1 MITEKNTSPRTAFRS
16 APKTV
21 EQDASLEN
29 ASCSDSK
36 EEQAVLSGVKP
47 VLELLEREPERID
60 AVLVRKG
67 KRSQDTDRI
76 LDLCRTAKV
85 RFTLADAQS
94 LDRLCPAG
102 HQGVVA
108 RLFEAGF
115 TEFADLLT
123 DATDAPLPLIL
134 VLDQVQD
141 PGNAGTLARTLYA
154 MGGAGLVIP
163 RHNGTFLG
171 AGARRAAAGA
181 LERLPVAKVM
191 NISRALDEARDAGF
205 LIYGAAFGEGSL
217 DAFTTRLHTPAGC
230 QTLPPSPAHPHA
242 ADIRFAQCGAGGRH
256 PDKLLRP
263 PASRKKSVRRIAMT
277 SEYSIPVREIPIAT
291 LGQAKIPSPLPYGN
305 MINTGKVMLSLS
317 HEYDEDIDTHQTL
330 LFEEAGPR
338 QELYFDPGKTKC
350 AIVTCGGL
358 CPGLN
363 DVIRAIVLEA
373 YHAYNT
379 PSVLGIRYGLE
390 GFIPSYSHN
399 VMELTP
405 ASVEHIYQFGGT
417 LLGSSRGPQAPSEIV
432 DALERLN
439 VSVLFV
445 IGGDGSMKAASA
457 IAKEVRQRNIRIS
470 IIGIPKTIDNDINF
484 VPQSFGFDT
493 AVDKATEAIGCAHVE
508 AVGTPNGIGIVKLMG
523 RESGFIAAQSALALR
538 EANFVL
544 IPEAPFQ
551 LHGDGGL
558 LPALERRLKLRG
570 HAVII
575 AAEGA
580 GQHLLQQNEAR
591 DASGNPVLS
600 DVGSLLRTS
609 IVDYFHG
616 KMPISIK
623 YIDPSYII
631 RSVPANANDRVY
643 CGFLGQHAVHAAM
656 AGRTE
661 MVVAKI
667 MDRYVHIPLDLVT
680 KKRRKLDI
688 RSGLWRAVLES
699 TGQGE
704 LTGMLPEGEKA

>member
-1 MITEKNTSPRTAFRS
+1 
-16 APKTV
+16 
-21 EQDASLEN
+21 
-29 ASCSDSK
+29 
-36 EEQAVLSGVKP
+36 
-47 VLELLEREPERID
+47 
-60 AVLVRKG
+60 
-67 KRSQDTDRI
+67 
-76 LDLCRTAKV
+76 
-85 RFTLADAQS
+85 
-94 LDRLCPAG
+94 
-102 HQGVVA
+102 
-108 RLFEAGF
+108 
-115 TEFADLLT
+115 
-123 DATDAPLPLIL
+123 
-134 VLDQVQD
+134 
-141 PGNAGTLARTLYA
+141 
-154 MGGAGLVIP
+154 
-163 RHNGTFLG
+163 
-171 AGARRAAAGA
+171 
-181 LERLPVAKVM
+181 
-191 NISRALDEARDAGF
+191 
-205 LIYGAAFGEGSL
+205 
-217 DAFTTRLHTPAGC
+217 
-230 QTLPPSPAHPHA
+230 
-242 ADIRFAQCGAGGRH
+242 
-256 PDKLLRP
+256 
-263 PASRKKSVRRIAMT
+263 MT
-277 SEYSIPVREIPIAT
+277 SECSIPVREIPIAT
-291 LGQAKIPSPLPYGN
+291 LGPTKIPSPLPYGG
-305 MINTGKVMLSLS
+305 MLDTGKVMLSVNG
-317 HEYDEDIDTHQTL
+317 EYDEDLGEPQTL
-330 LFEEAGPR
+330 RLEEAGPR
-338 QELYFDPGKTKC
+338 RELYFDPGKTKC

-373 YHAYNT
+373 YHAYKT
-379 PSVLGIRYGLE
+379 PSILGIRYGLE
-390 GFIPSYSHN
+390 GFIPSCNHN

-417 LLGSSRGPQAPSEIV
+417 LLGSSRGPQDPAEIV

-457 IAKEVRQRNIRIS
+457 IAQEVRQRNIRIS
-470 IIGIPKTIDNDINF
+470 VIGIPKTIDNDINF

-523 RESGFIAAQSALALR
+523 RESGFIAAQAALALR

-544 IPEAPFQ
+544 IPEAPFR
-551 LHGDGGL
+551 LHGKGGL
-558 LPALERRLKLRG
+558 LPALETRLRQRG

-580 GQHLLQQNEAR
+580 GQHLLQRNGAR

-600 DVGSLLRTS
+600 DVGSLLRNAIS
-609 IVDYFHG
+609 EYLRD
-616 KMPISIK
+616 KMPFSLK

-667 MDRYVHIPLDLVT
+667 MDHYVHIPLELVT

-704 LTGMLPEGEKA
+704 LAGMLPEGEKA

>member
-1 MITEKNTSPRTAFRS
+1 
-16 APKTV
+16 
-21 EQDASLEN
+21 
-29 ASCSDSK
+29 
-36 EEQAVLSGVKP
+36 
-47 VLELLEREPERID
+47 
-60 AVLVRKG
+60 
-67 KRSQDTDRI
+67 
-76 LDLCRTAKV
+76 
-85 RFTLADAQS
+85 
-94 LDRLCPAG
+94 
-102 HQGVVA
+102 
-108 RLFEAGF
+108 
-115 TEFADLLT
+115 
-123 DATDAPLPLIL
+123 
-134 VLDQVQD
+134 
-141 PGNAGTLARTLYA
+141 
-154 MGGAGLVIP
+154 
-163 RHNGTFLG
+163 
-171 AGARRAAAGA
+171 
-181 LERLPVAKVM
+181 
-191 NISRALDEARDAGF
+191 
-205 LIYGAAFGEGSL
+205 
-217 DAFTTRLHTPAGC
+217 
-230 QTLPPSPAHPHA
+230 
-242 ADIRFAQCGAGGRH
+242 
-256 PDKLLRP
+256 
-263 PASRKKSVRRIAMT
+263 MT

-523 RESGFIAAQSALALR
+523 RESGFM
-538 EANFVL
+538 
-544 IPEAPFQ
+544 
-551 LHGDGGL
+551 

>member
-1 MITEKNTSPRTAFRS
+1 MNHYFPNMFKPIQIG
-16 APKTV
+16 TV
-21 EQDASLEN
+21 TVPN
-29 ASCSDSK
+29 
-36 EEQAVLSGVKP
+36 
-47 VLELLEREPERID
+47 
-60 AVLVRKG
+60 
-67 KRSQDTDRI
+67 
-76 LDLCRTAKV
+76 
-85 RFTLADAQS
+85 RF
-94 LDRLCPAG
+94 
-102 HQGVVA
+102 VVPPM
-108 RLFEAGF
+108 GNN
-115 TEFADLLT
+115 FAN
-123 DATDAPLPLIL
+123 P
-134 VLDQVQD
+134 
-141 PGNAGTLARTLYA
+141 
-154 MGGAGLVIP
+154 
-163 RHNGTFLG
+163 
-171 AGARRAAAGA
+171 
-181 LERLPVAKVM
+181 
-191 NISRALDEARDAGF
+191 
-205 LIYGAAFGEGSL
+205 
-217 DAFTTRLHTPAGC
+217 
-230 QTLPPSPAHPHA
+230 
-242 ADIRFAQCGAGGRH
+242 
-256 PDKLLRP
+256 
-263 PASRKKSVRRIAMT
+263 
-277 SEYSIPVREIPIAT
+277 
-291 LGQAKIPSPLPYGN
+291 
-305 MINTGKVMLSLS
+305 
-317 HEYDEDIDTHQTL
+317 
-330 LFEEAGPR
+330 
-338 QELYFDPGKTKC
+338 
-350 AIVTCGGL
+350 
-358 CPGLN
+358 
-363 DVIRAIVLEA
+363 
-373 YHAYNT
+373 
-379 PSVLGIRYGLE
+379 
-390 GFIPSYSHN
+390 
-399 VMELTP
+399 
-405 ASVEHIYQFGGT
+405 
-417 LLGSSRGPQAPSEIV
+417 
-432 DALERLN
+432 
-439 VSVLFV
+439 
-445 IGGDGSMKAASA
+445 DGSMSDRSAAYYEARAKGGFGLITLESTVVYKEAKGGPRKPCLFDDAVIPSFKAVADRCHAYGAKVSIQLQHAGPEGNSKLTGYPLKAASA

>member
-1 MITEKNTSPRTAFRS
+1 MTKPGAIDTSIRTLGTSKLTSRLPYRTWVDDVRLPIQVDRELCDEFTE
-16 APKTV
+16 
-21 EQDASLEN
+21 
-29 ASCSDSK
+29 
-36 EEQAVLSGVKP
+36 P
-47 VLELLEREPERID
+47 VC
-60 AVLVRKG
+60 
-67 KRSQDTDRI
+67 
-76 LDLCRTAKV
+76 LD
-85 RFTLADAQS
+85 
-94 LDRLCPAG
+94 
-102 HQGVVA
+102 
-108 RLFEAGF
+108 FEA
-115 TEFADLLT
+115 
-123 DATDAPLPLIL
+123 
-134 VLDQVQD
+134 
-141 PGNAGTLARTLYA
+141 
-154 MGGAGLVIP
+154 
-163 RHNGTFLG
+163 
-171 AGARRAAAGA
+171 
-181 LERLPVAKVM
+181 
-191 NISRALDEARDAGF
+191 
-205 LIYGAAFGEGSL
+205 
-217 DAFTTRLHTPAGC
+217 
-230 QTLPPSPAHPHA
+230 
-242 ADIRFAQCGAGGRH
+242 
-256 PDKLLRP
+256 
-263 PASRKKSVRRIAMT
+263 
-277 SEYSIPVREIPIAT
+277 
-291 LGQAKIPSPLPYGN
+291 
-305 MINTGKVMLSLS
+305 
-317 HEYDEDIDTHQTL
+317 
-330 LFEEAGPR
+330 AGPR
-338 QELYFDPGKTKC
+338 KKLYFDPSRAKC

-363 DVIRAIVLEA
+363 DVIRAIVMEAHHA
-373 YHAYNT
+373 YHV
-379 PSVLGIRYGLE
+379 PSIMGIRYGLE
-390 GFIPSYSHN
+390 GFIPACGHQP
-399 VMELTP
+399 MELTP
-405 ASVEHIYQFGGT
+405 ERVADIHRFGGT
-417 LLGSSRGPQAPSEIV
+417 ILGSSRGPQSAEEIV
-432 DALERLN
+432 DSLERSN
-439 VSVLFV
+439 VSILFV
-445 IGGDGSMKAASA
+445 IGGDGSMKAALSISREVQA
-457 IAKEVRQRNIRIS
+457 RNLKIAV
-470 IIGIPKTIDNDINF
+470 IGIPKTIDNDINF

>member
-1 MITEKNTSPRTAFRS
+1 
-16 APKTV
+16 
-21 EQDASLEN
+21 
-29 ASCSDSK
+29 
-36 EEQAVLSGVKP
+36 
-47 VLELLEREPERID
+47 
-60 AVLVRKG
+60 
-67 KRSQDTDRI
+67 
-76 LDLCRTAKV
+76 
-85 RFTLADAQS
+85 
-94 LDRLCPAG
+94 
-102 HQGVVA
+102 
-108 RLFEAGF
+108 
-115 TEFADLLT
+115 
-123 DATDAPLPLIL
+123 
-134 VLDQVQD
+134 
-141 PGNAGTLARTLYA
+141 
-154 MGGAGLVIP
+154 
-163 RHNGTFLG
+163 
-171 AGARRAAAGA
+171 
-181 LERLPVAKVM
+181 
-191 NISRALDEARDAGF
+191 
-205 LIYGAAFGEGSL
+205 
-217 DAFTTRLHTPAGC
+217 
-230 QTLPPSPAHPHA
+230 
-242 ADIRFAQCGAGGRH
+242 
-256 PDKLLRP
+256 
-263 PASRKKSVRRIAMT
+263 MT
-277 SEYSIPVREIPIAT
+277 SECSIPVREIPIAT
-291 LGQAKIPSPLPYGN
+291 LGPTKIPSPLPYGG
-305 MINTGKVMLSLS
+305 MLDTRKVMLSVNG
-317 HEYDEDIDTHQTL
+317 EYDEDLGEPQTL
-330 LFEEAGPR
+330 RLEEAGPR
-338 QELYFDPGKTKC
+338 RELYFDPGKTKC

-373 YHAYNT
+373 YHAYKT
-379 PSVLGIRYGLE
+379 PSILGIRYGLE
-390 GFIPSYSHN
+390 GFIPSCNHN

-417 LLGSSRGPQAPSEIV
+417 LLGSSRGPQDPAEIV

-457 IAKEVRQRNIRIS
+457 IAQEVRRRNIRIS
-470 IIGIPKTIDNDINF
+470 VIGIPKTIDNDINF

-523 RESGFIAAQSALALR
+523 RESGFIAAQAALALR

-544 IPEAPFQ
+544 IPEAPFR
-551 LHGDGGL
+551 LHGKGGL
-558 LPALERRLKLRG
+558 LPALETRLRQRG

-580 GQHLLQQNEAR
+580 GQHLLQRNGAR

-600 DVGSLLRTS
+600 DVGSLLRNAIS
-609 IVDYFHG
+609 EYLRD
-616 KMPISIK
+616 KMPFSLK

-667 MDRYVHIPLDLVT
+667 MDHYVHIPLELVT

-704 LTGMLPEGEKA
+704 LAGMLPEGEKA

>member
-1 MITEKNTSPRTAFRS
+1 MMCE
-16 APKTV
+16 
-21 EQDASLEN
+21 
-29 ASCSDSK
+29 C
-36 EEQAVLSGVKP
+36 
-47 VLELLEREPERID
+47 
-60 AVLVRKG
+60 
-67 KRSQDTDRI
+67 
-76 LDLCRTAKV
+76 
-85 RFTLADAQS
+85 
-94 LDRLCPAG
+94 
-102 HQGVVA
+102 
-108 RLFEAGF
+108 
-115 TEFADLLT
+115 
-123 DATDAPLPLIL
+123 
-134 VLDQVQD
+134 
-141 PGNAGTLARTLYA
+141 
-154 MGGAGLVIP
+154 
-163 RHNGTFLG
+163 
-171 AGARRAAAGA
+171 
-181 LERLPVAKVM
+181 
-191 NISRALDEARDAGF
+191 
-205 LIYGAAFGEGSL
+205 
-217 DAFTTRLHTPAGC
+217 
-230 QTLPPSPAHPHA
+230 
-242 ADIRFAQCGAGGRH
+242 
-256 PDKLLRP
+256 
-263 PASRKKSVRRIAMT
+263 
-277 SEYSIPVREIPIAT
+277 SIPVREIPIAT
-291 LGQAKIPSPLPYGN
+291 LGPAKIPSPLPYGG
-305 MINTGKVMLSLS
+305 MLDTGNVLLSVNN
-317 HEYDEDIDTHQTL
+317 EYDEDLGEPQTL
-330 LFEEAGPR
+330 QLEEAGPR
-338 QELYFDPGKTKC
+338 RDLYFDPGKTKC

-373 YHAYNT
+373 YHAYKT

-390 GFIPSYSHN
+390 GFIPSCNHN

-417 LLGSSRGPQAPSEIV
+417 LLGSSRGPQDPAEIV

-457 IAKEVRQRNIRIS
+457 IAKEVRRRNIRIS
-470 IIGIPKTIDNDINF
+470 VIGIPKTIDNDINF

-523 RESGFIAAQSALALR
+523 RESGFIAAQAALALR

-551 LHGDGGL
+551 LYGEAGL
-558 LPALERRLKLRG
+558 LPALEARLRLRG

-580 GQHLLQQNEAR
+580 GQHLLQRNEAR
-591 DASGNPVLS
+591 DASGNPVLA
-600 DVGSLLRTS
+600 DVGSLLKNAISEYLR
-609 IVDYFHG
+609 D
-616 KMPISIK
+616 KMPFSIK
-623 YIDPSYII
+623 YIDPSYMI

-667 MDRYVHIPLDLVT
+667 MDHYVHIPLELVT
-680 KKRRKLDI
+680 KKRRKLNI

>member
-1 MITEKNTSPRTAFRS
+1 MAKNVIIGQSGGPTAVINS
-16 APKTV
+16 
-21 EQDASLEN
+21 SL
-29 ASCSDSK
+29 AGVYKAACSLGADKVYGMKYGIEGLLK
-36 EEQAVLSGVKP
+36 EEM
-47 VLELLEREPERID
+47 LELNVLLDDRMSIELLKRTPSSCQGSCRYKLPDPDVDSTPFIKLFTLFDKYDICAVFYIGGNDSMDTIAKLSRYGER
-60 AVLVRKG
+60 VG
-67 KRSQDTDRI
+67 SS
-76 LDLCRTAKV
+76 V
-85 RFTLADAQS
+85 RFI
-94 LDRLCPAG
+94 
-102 HQGVVA
+102 GV
-108 RLFEAGF
+108 
-115 TEFADLLT
+115 
-123 DATDAPLPLIL
+123 
-134 VLDQVQD
+134 
-141 PGNAGTLARTLYA
+141 
-154 MGGAGLVIP
+154 
-163 RHNGTFLG
+163 
-171 AGARRAAAGA
+171 
-181 LERLPVAKVM
+181 
-191 NISRALDEARDAGF
+191 
-205 LIYGAAFGEGSL
+205 
-217 DAFTTRLHTPAGC
+217 
-230 QTLPPSPAHPHA
+230 
-242 ADIRFAQCGAGGRH
+242 
-256 PDKLLRP
+256 
-263 PASRKKSVRRIAMT
+263 
-277 SEYSIPVREIPIAT
+277 
-291 LGQAKIPSPLPYGN
+291 
-305 MINTGKVMLSLS
+305 
-317 HEYDEDIDTHQTL
+317 
-330 LFEEAGPR
+330 
-338 QELYFDPGKTKC
+338 
-350 AIVTCGGL
+350 
-358 CPGLN
+358 
-363 DVIRAIVLEA
+363 
-373 YHAYNT
+373 
-379 PSVLGIRYGLE
+379 
-390 GFIPSYSHN
+390 
-399 VMELTP
+399 
-405 ASVEHIYQFGGT
+405 
-417 LLGSSRGPQAPSEIV
+417 
-432 DALERLN
+432 
-439 VSVLFV
+439 
-445 IGGDGSMKAASA
+445 
-457 IAKEVRQRNIRIS
+457 
-470 IIGIPKTIDNDINF
+470 PKTIDNDINF

>member
-1 MITEKNTSPRTAFRS
+1 MMCE
-16 APKTV
+16 
-21 EQDASLEN
+21 
-29 ASCSDSK
+29 C
-36 EEQAVLSGVKP
+36 
-47 VLELLEREPERID
+47 
-60 AVLVRKG
+60 
-67 KRSQDTDRI
+67 
-76 LDLCRTAKV
+76 
-85 RFTLADAQS
+85 
-94 LDRLCPAG
+94 
-102 HQGVVA
+102 
-108 RLFEAGF
+108 
-115 TEFADLLT
+115 
-123 DATDAPLPLIL
+123 
-134 VLDQVQD
+134 
-141 PGNAGTLARTLYA
+141 
-154 MGGAGLVIP
+154 
-163 RHNGTFLG
+163 
-171 AGARRAAAGA
+171 
-181 LERLPVAKVM
+181 
-191 NISRALDEARDAGF
+191 
-205 LIYGAAFGEGSL
+205 
-217 DAFTTRLHTPAGC
+217 
-230 QTLPPSPAHPHA
+230 
-242 ADIRFAQCGAGGRH
+242 
-256 PDKLLRP
+256 
-263 PASRKKSVRRIAMT
+263 
-277 SEYSIPVREIPIAT
+277 SIPVREIPIAT
-291 LGQAKIPSPLPYGN
+291 LGPAKIPSPLPYGG
-305 MINTGKVMLSLS
+305 MLDTGNVLLSVNN
-317 HEYDEDIDTHQTL
+317 EYDEDLGEPQTL
-330 LFEEAGPR
+330 QLEEAGPR
-338 QELYFDPGKTKC
+338 RDLYFDPGKTKC

-373 YHAYNT
+373 YHAYKT

-390 GFIPSYSHN
+390 GFIPSCNHN

-417 LLGSSRGPQAPSEIV
+417 LLGSSRGPQDPAEIV

-457 IAKEVRQRNIRIS
+457 IAKEVRRRNIRIS
-470 IIGIPKTIDNDINF
+470 VIGIPKTIDNDINF

-508 AVGTPNGIGIVKLMG
+508 AVGTPTGIGIVKLMG
-523 RESGFIAAQSALALR
+523 RESGFIAAQAALALR

-551 LHGDGGL
+551 LYGEAGL
-558 LPALERRLKLRG
+558 LPALEARLRLRG

-580 GQHLLQQNEAR
+580 GQHLLQRNEAR
-591 DASGNPVLS
+591 DASGNPVLA
-600 DVGSLLRTS
+600 DVGSLLKNAISEYLR
-609 IVDYFHG
+609 D
-616 KMPISIK
+616 KMPFSIK

-667 MDRYVHIPLDLVT
+667 MDHYVHIPLELVT
-680 KKRRKLDI
+680 KKRRKLNI

>member
-1 MITEKNTSPRTAFRS
+1 MNTCEATPS
-16 APKTV
+16 AAQ
-21 EQDASLEN
+21 EI
-29 ASCSDSK
+29 
-36 EEQAVLSGVKP
+36 
-47 VLELLEREPERID
+47 RI
-60 AVLVRKG
+60 
-67 KRSQDTDRI
+67 
-76 LDLCRTAKV
+76 
-85 RFTLADAQS
+85 QS
-94 LDRLCPAG
+94 LGTPEIDSPLSRNLATAG
-102 HQGVVA
+102 ERRVV
-108 RLFEAGF
+108 F
-115 TEFADLLT
+115 TVDEE
-123 DATDAPLPLIL
+123 L
-134 VLDQVQD
+134 V
-141 PGNAGTLARTLYA
+141 
-154 MGGAGLVIP
+154 
-163 RHNGTFLG
+163 
-171 AGARRAAAGA
+171 
-181 LERLPVAKVM
+181 
-191 NISRALDEARDAGF
+191 DE
-205 LIYGAAFGEGSL
+205 GAA
-217 DAFTTRLHTPAGC
+217 P
-230 QTLPPSPAHPHA
+230 
-242 ADIRFAQCGAGGRH
+242 
-256 PDKLLRP
+256 RP
-263 PASRKKSVRRIAMT
+263 MS
-277 SEYSIPVREIPIAT
+277 
-291 LGQAKIPSPLPYGN
+291 
-305 MINTGKVMLSLS
+305 
-317 HEYDEDIDTHQTL
+317 
-330 LFEEAGPR
+330 FELAGPR
-338 QELYFDPGKTKC
+338 DRIYFDPSKTKC

-358 CPGLN
+358 CPGIN
-363 DVIRAIVLEA
+363 DVIRAIVMT
-373 YHAYNT
+373 AYNAYRV
-379 PSVLGIRYGLE
+379 PSVLGIRYGLQ
-390 GFIPSYSHN
+390 GFIPSYRYD
-399 VMELTP
+399 VRELAP
-405 ASVEHIYQFGGT
+405 RDVEGIHEFGGT
-417 LLGSSRGPQAPSEIV
+417 ILGTSRGPQSSSEIAT
-432 DALERLN
+432 ALERLN
-439 VSVLFV
+439 ISALFI
-445 IGGDGSMKAASA
+445 IGGDGTMKAAAS
-457 IAKEVRQRNIRIS
+457 IQQEVARRGKHIS
-470 IIGIPKTIDNDINF
+470 IVGIPKTIDNDINF
-484 VPQSFGFDT
+484 IPHSFGFET
-493 AVDKATEAIGCAHVE
+493 AVDKAADAIRCAHIE
-508 AVGTPNGIGIVKLMG
+508 AASVFNGIGIVKLMG

-631 RSVPANANDRVY
+631 RSIPANANDRVY